1 MRLFPLASA
10 VALSLFAFAP
20 VTAAYAAR
28 IPDGSYL
35 DSCFS
40 VKRSGSVL
48 KATCGKIDGTF
59 KKTSLNLADCE
70 RGSTISNINGVLT
83 CDESDEYYQMPNG
96 SWAASCTN
104 WSMRGP
110 ILTAS
115 CGKPDGTFVVSTLD
129 VRECTGP
136 VANILGELV
145 C

>member
-1 MRLFPLASA
+1 MRVLKITSA

-20 VTAAYAAR
+20 VTAANAAR

-35 DSCFS
+35 DSCFNVS
-40 VKRSGSVL
+40 RSGTVL
-48 KATCGKIDGTF
+48 RASCGKIDGSF
-59 KKTSLNLADCE
+59 KRTSLNLADCE
-70 RGSTISNINGVLT
+70 RGSTISNTNGVLT

-96 SWAASCTN
+96 SWAASCKD

-110 ILTAS
+110 LLTAT

-129 VRECTGP
+129 VRDCDGP
-136 VANILGELV
+136 VANRLGELV